1 MNEDMKGATVT
12 KNDFREP
19 LSRYIIEVKRNRNFV
34 RSTVEILEAKKT
46 VFRIKDTTIEID
58 VVTDSISK
66 VLESIYSSFLIVDIR
81 KVQER
86 KHIANPSLFE
96 ILSSML
102 ECEILS
108 CSERFWECH
117 TVLES
122 VWMHSGIEY
131 KSFLQSI
138 ILFSSSQAKYQMSNT
153 DAAERMYLRA
163 HTMLLKSGKSNM
175 VLTDLK
181 DDFYYPIYLRFNIP
195 NEVRINSYLRHFNA
209 L

>member
-1 MNEDMKGATVT
+1 MKGATVT

-34 RSTVEILEAKKT
+34 RSTIEILEAKKT